1 MSIRLNIRR
10 EENKSAIKVVVSIT
24 SGQKERLLW
33 YEVPKKF
40 ESYLTQSADP
50 YVRAI
55 LFLAMEAN
63 KNIEI
68 PGLKLSGSL
77 VRNLEEFQ
85 RAWSK
90 WKPGRYNVV
99 HIEGDIENSPGRP
112 VDDAAISTFTG
123 GVDSSFTL
131 YMNLLKTTKS
141 YLPYPIRSAIFV
153 HGFDIPLSE
162 KRLFDSSTD
171 EIRKVTHE
179 LQVPLVTLRTNL
191 KEFGAWDDIHAS
203 AIISCMSLFGNKF
216 NMGILGSSHPYDYLR
231 FPWGSNPLSDP
242 LLSSDSF
249 KVINYGGG
257 YSRLEKIDLLS
268 QWNTFNENIRVCTEH
283 YYHNCGNCEKCIRT
297 KLCYAALNK
306 QVPDTF
312 TDKTLSKRKI
322 LGIVAFRKQEILDYE
337 RLRNF
342 GSKHSKQRML
352 FKYLNINIL
361 LNRLIQSII
370 GPRITK
376 SRSSGWVKGLKKVLR
391 SITT

>member
-1 MSIRLNIRR
+1 M
-10 EENKSAIKVVVSIT
+10 
-24 SGQKERLLW
+24 
-33 YEVPKKF
+33 
-40 ESYLTQSADP
+40 
-50 YVRAI
+50 
-55 LFLAMEAN
+55 
-63 KNIEI
+63 
-68 PGLKLSGSL
+68 
-77 VRNLEEFQ
+77 
-85 RAWSK
+85 
-90 WKPGRYNVV
+90 
-99 HIEGDIENSPGRP
+99 
-112 VDDAAISTFTG
+112 
-123 GVDSSFTL
+123 
-131 YMNLLKTTKS
+131 
-141 YLPYPIRSAIFV
+141 
-153 HGFDIPLSE
+153 
-162 KRLFDSSTD
+162 
-171 EIRKVTHE
+171 
-179 LQVPLVTLRTNL
+179 
-191 KEFGAWDDIHAS
+191 
-203 AIISCMSLFGNKF
+203 
-216 NMGILGSSHPYDYLR
+216 
-231 FPWGSNPLSDP
+231 
-242 LLSSDSF
+242 
-249 KVINYGGG
+249 INYGGG

-312 TDKTLSKRKI
+312 TDKALSKRKI